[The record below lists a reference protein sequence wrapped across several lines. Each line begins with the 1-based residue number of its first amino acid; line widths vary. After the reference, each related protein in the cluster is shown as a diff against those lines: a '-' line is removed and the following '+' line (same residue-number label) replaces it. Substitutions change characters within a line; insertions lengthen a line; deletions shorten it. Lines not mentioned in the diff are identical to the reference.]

1 MWFINSC
8 ALLLLLLPFLLP
20 LQQPLQQRARRGI
33 VRHIYGERRFSAS
46 PWLQRSIFQE
56 WCVYVDVLPEGVT
69 PFLRCSAP
77 LYNVF
82 TRVFFFA
89 RVPPANCQNFAASRT
104 NTGTCAA
111 AATLT
116 FTATTS
122 RSSSSSSL
130 VSREAIKSST
140 KETNT
145 LFFFP
150 APAYS
155 FSCSSSSKTLVTSL
169 RTFPPFA
176 HNFDTVLTEEKKPLL
191 SSSTSIFRLDG
202 SPFLLVRLVN
212 YFFLFPSPIPAPSQ
226 CTVVVRCLSFP

>member
-1 MWFINSC
+1 MCVWLCYDDRVVWFINSC
-8 ALLLLLLPFLLP
+8 ALLLLPLPFLLP

-56 WCVYVDVLPEGVT
+56 LCVYVLPEGVT
-69 PFLRCSAP
+69 PFLRFSAP
-77 LYNVF
+77 LYNIF

-122 RSSSSSSL
+122 SRSSSSSL

-155 FSCSSSSKTLVTSL
+155 FSCSSSSKTRVTS
-169 RTFPPFA
+169 FHHF
-176 HNFDTVLTEEKKPLL
+176 
-191 SSSTSIFRLDG
+191 
-202 SPFLLVRLVN
+202 SPVHTQF
-212 YFFLFPSPIPAPSQ
+212 
-226 CTVVVRCLSFP
+226 

>member
-1 MWFINSC
+1 MCAASSSTAVSSSASTATTTTCSSWDRKAHLRGTAILRESMVAKINS
-8 ALLLLLLPFLLP
+8 AT
-20 LQQPLQQRARRGI
+20 AA
-33 VRHIYGERRFSAS
+33 Y
-46 PWLQRSIFQE
+46 FQE
-56 WCVYVDVLPEGVT
+56 LCVYVLPEGIT
-69 PFLRCSAP
+69 PFLRFSAP
-77 LYNVF
+77 LYNIF

-122 RSSSSSSL
+122 SRSSSSSL

-150 APAYS
+150 APAYF
-155 FSCSSSSKTLVTSL
+155 FSCSSSSKTRVTSL
-169 RTFPPFA
+169 YHFSPFA
-176 HNFDTVLTEEKKPLL
+176 HNFDTVLTEEKNLFSAAPHQFFDSTDRHFCSFDSLTTFFCSPLL
-191 SSSTSIFRLDG
+191 FLRLHRAQWSSDVSLFRD
-202 SPFLLVRLVN
+202 
-212 YFFLFPSPIPAPSQ
+212 
-226 CTVVVRCLSFP
+226 

>member
-1 MWFINSC
+1 M
-8 ALLLLLLPFLLP
+8 
-20 LQQPLQQRARRGI
+20 
-33 VRHIYGERRFSAS
+33 
-46 PWLQRSIFQE
+46 
-56 WCVYVDVLPEGVT
+56 YVDVLPEGVT

-116 FTATTS
+116 FTATTSS

-176 HNFDTVLTEEKKPLL
+176 HNFDTVLTEEKKT
-191 SSSTSIFRLDG
+191 SSQQLHINFSTRRIAIFAR
-202 SPFLLVRLVN
+202 STR
-212 YFFLFPSPIPAPSQ
+212 
-226 CTVVVRCLSFP
+226 